1 MHVNHNH
8 KLQYANSGKIILEWK
23 AEIQQP
29 RADSMEVKIALFIH
43 DMKNPCHNIS
53 LAGNSIVYV
62 PPTREKES
70 LKILIT
76 FYRTASKNVL
86 CRHRP
91 RAGTRRFQ
99 ESVGSGRH
107 PPPDHGRDQHRARQ
121 VSGVPSRDP
130 YRGAAGFAA
139 CDLAVRPMGP
149 APVRAS
155 ATMWPAVA

>member
-1 MHVNHNH
+1 MFNAAGIRGRPIEFYLFTSRLCVHVNHNH

-70 LKILIT
+70 RKMLIT
-76 FYRTASKNVL
+76 FYRTASDTL
-86 CRHRP
+86 
-91 RAGTRRFQ
+91 
-99 ESVGSGRH
+99 
-107 PPPDHGRDQHRARQ
+107 
-121 VSGVPSRDP
+121 
-130 YRGAAGFAA
+130 
-139 CDLAVRPMGP
+139 
-149 APVRAS
+149 S
-155 ATMWPAVA
+155 A